1 MTRIARESGQY
12 AAQKLV
18 ERMDQI
24 MNGDFESS
32 ESRQYIFDSIEK
44 AADIMEETLGLLG
57 YINLRGE
64 KL

>member
-1 MTRIARESGQY
+1 
-12 AAQKLV
+12 
-18 ERMDQI
+18 